1 MPKIGSETKA
11 EIEAFEA
18 KLEATAAEKQE
29 EQAASQAAAR
39 NANAEA
45 SEAEDMQDMETGRT
59 CIWIIMCFRALRFQ
73 AECFETLLHLTLNVC

>member
-18 KLEATAAEKQE
+18 KLEATAAEKHE

-39 NANAEA
+39 NTNAEA
-45 SEAEDMQDMETGRT
+45 IEAEEVQDMETGRT
-59 CIWIIMCFRALRFQ
+59 CIWIC
-73 AECFETLLHLTLNVC
+73 CVLHSFWHSINVYI

>member
-11 EIEAFEA
+11 EIEAFET
-18 KLEATAAEKQE
+18 KLEATAADKQE

-45 SEAEDMQDMETGRT
+45 SEAEGMQDMEIGRT
-59 CIWIIMCFRALRFQ
+59 CIWIPHVLPSP
-73 AECFETLLHLTLNVC
+73 EVLS